1 MLLSL
6 PGSVLHP
13 LISIFLMQ
21 SVITMAIYSLSV
33 IMPVAAADLR
43 VPPESVG
50 YYVSV
55 IYASSTVVGLFSG
68 QLVARHGALTLFR
81 SMLLLTAAAVLLLVL
96 VATPLALITMAFF
109 VGAASGPMNPT
120 GSQVLARVTPD
131 SQRALVFSLK
141 QCATPAGG
149 VLAGIALPTIMLA
162 TNWQV
167 SMTVVIGL
175 ALLFA
180 LLASFPEP
188 DSVTVGSSS
197 SSSNRFSL
205 RKTFA
210 SITQV
215 WEQPDLRSLTIAA
228 VGLAAAQMALTTYLV
243 VYLWREVGFTEAA
256 AGLVFAGLHISGISA
271 RVVLGLI
278 ADRLTSARTLMVCL
292 CVALAVAL
300 LLVSQF
306 TEHWSLVVV
315 YVVVFAAGG
324 SGNGW
329 VGLYYAEIARLTPVE
344 QVAEITGASQFFTY
358 IGLLVG
364 PVVFAALLSVTDS
377 FRVTFLF
384 FSAMILLAG
393 LALAHAMRQSR

>member
-1 MLLSL
+1 MFLSL

-55 IYASSTVVGLFSG
+55 TYASSTVVGLFSG
-68 QLVARHGALTLFR
+68 QLVARHGALMLFR

-96 VATPLALITMAFF
+96 VATPLALIAMAFF

-175 ALLFA
+175 AMLFA
-180 LLASFPEP
+180 LFASFPEP
-188 DSVTVGSSS
+188 DSVTVGSS

-271 RVVLGLI
+271 RIVLGLI
-278 ADRLTSARTLMVCL
+278 ADRLTSARTLMVYL
-292 CVALAVAL
+292 CVVLAVAL

-315 YVVVFAAGG
+315 YGVVFAAGG

-364 PVVFAALLSVTDS
+364 PVVFAALLSLTDS

>member
-96 VATPLALITMAFF
+96 VATPLALIAMAFF

-162 TNWQV
+162 TNWQL

-292 CVALAVAL
+292 CVVLAVAL

-306 TEHWSLVVV
+306 SEHWSLVVV

-364 PVVFAALLSVTDS
+364 PVVFAALLSLTDS

-393 LALAHAMRQSR
+393 LALAHAMRLSR

>member
-96 VATPLALITMAFF
+96 VATPLALIAMAFF

-162 TNWQV
+162 TNWQL

-175 ALLFA
+175 AILFA
-180 LLASFPEP
+180 LFASFPEP
-188 DSVTVGSSS
+188 APVIAGSSS

-364 PVVFAALLSVTDS
+364 PVVFAALLSLTDS

>member
-292 CVALAVAL
+292 CVVLAVAL

-306 TEHWSLVVV
+306 SEHWSLVVV

-364 PVVFAALLSVTDS
+364 PVVFAALLSLTDS